1 MRDLWQTTNVEHGA
15 KRALATNP
23 KKLSVMGI
31 KKLLDRAIWEQ
42 NLRQPLQ
49 KGTRL
54 HEWKTTH
61 SYRKFF
67 KSRAEQVMKPLNV
80 ELLMGHS
87 SGISDS
93 YWRPTEQEVLDDYLK
108 AVVLLT
114 VNTDQK
120 AAIQLQKQVA
130 EITERNEQ
138 ANYEILGKLAQ
149 REKETEAMKKQIS
162 LQEEQQQRTNDMLNK
177 AVAAMAKMLC
187 TTVENAAADTEEQK
201 QQKADKIERIKMLSA
216 FVTGQH
222 SYIGP

>member
-1 MRDLWQTTNVEHGA
+1 
-15 KRALATNP
+15 
-23 KKLSVMGI
+23 
-31 KKLLDRAIWEQ
+31 
-42 NLRQPLQ
+42 
-49 KGTRL
+49 
-54 HEWKTTH
+54 
-61 SYRKFF
+61 
-67 KSRAEQVMKPLNV
+67 MKPLNV